1 MNNLYLKSLI
11 KKLIKSKHVSNI
23 FPQSGIIFIHI
34 PKTGGTSLRKLLI
47 ELEDGNISHEDKKK
61 YYYAEELKRKNI
73 SSIHGKAKHYLQ
85 VMNKEL
91 WDKSLKF
98 TSVRNPWDLMVS
110 SYHWWLQHGHQFPRL
125 RQMYADISLMSFKDY
140 LKSPY
145 GNSMINECV
154 GNVEDW
160 IFDKNKNMLLDGL
173 VRLENF
179 DEDFNKLV
187 KKFNKSFNGLNYL
200 TKINVTNRK
209 RYQEYYDLE
218 TQALVEKRFK
228 FLIDHCGYSYD
239 S

>member
-11 KKLIKSKHVSNI
+11 KRLIKSKHVSNI